1 MRTLV
6 RLENSNCPRCHTRML
21 GVLRETKGVEHVAS
35 DFATGCLVVDHQDDP
50 EMLVSLIATA
60 DRAVAIA
67 PNGERVMVPVDGH
80 EATECRE
87 PPGRV
92 PTGTSV
98 LAASVLA
105 TSALTASALT
115 PSVPYHAGTRGPRSA
130 SGRMASTSPPGAATC
145 PVCHSDP
152 GRGPRRS
159 DRGAV
164 RVLSRQRPAP
174 GLVLRMVRL
183 LVGAFRIA
191 FRVPSPGVGGR

>member
-6 RLENSNCPRCHTRML
+6 RLENSNCPRCHARML
-21 GVLRETKGVEHVAS
+21 GVLRETEGVEHVAS
-35 DFATGCLVVDHQDDP
+35 DFASGCLVVDHQDDP

-60 DRAVAIA
+60 DRAVAVA

-87 PPGRV
+87 PPGRA
-92 PTGTSV
+92 PTGPRV
-98 LAASVLA
+98 LAAN
-105 TSALTASALT
+105 ALTASALT
-115 PSVPYHAGTRGPRSA
+115 ASVPYHAGTRGAGSA
-130 SGRMASTSPPGAATC
+130 SGHTASTSPSGAATC

-159 DRGAV
+159 GHGAV

-174 GLVLRMVRL
+174 GLVLRMMRL
-183 LVGAFRIA
+183 LVGAFRIT
-191 FRVPSPGVGGR
+191 FRAPSPGVGR

>member
-6 RLENSNCPRCHTRML
+6 RLENSNCPRCHARML

-35 DFATGCLVVDHQDDP
+35 DFATGCLVVDHQGDP

-60 DRAVAIA
+60 DRAVAVA
-67 PNGERVMVPVDGH
+67 PNGERVIVPVDGH

-87 PPGRV
+87 PPGRA
-92 PTGTSV
+92 PTGTRGAGGQRV
-98 LAASVLA
+98 DGERVDGERA
-105 TSALTASALT
+105 
-115 PSVPYHAGTRGPRSA
+115 VPRRDPWPAVRLGPH
-130 SGRMASTSPPGAATC
+130 GEHIPPGAATC

-159 DRGAV
+159 GHGAV

-183 LVGAFRIA
+183 LVGAFRIT
-191 FRVPSPGVGGR
+191 F